1 MPSLADYRRNLITRL
16 PAPLDF
22 GVFVLRRLR
31 DDRCLEAAGS
41 LTFTTLLALIP
52 FLTIALT
59 VVSAFPMFQDFSVRF
74 KIFLTSNLVP
84 DAAGKIITIYMRQ
97 FTDNAYKL
105 TAVGMLS
112 LGVTAVAMMATIDKT
127 FNRIWRV
134 HRQRNWLVKT
144 LTYWAIL
151 TLGPLLMGISLTLT
165 GWIAN
170 QGAVLATLISSGSFL
185 LAVAGL
191 ALMYRVVPNCP
202 VPPRH
207 AWTAAAAAT
216 LVLVVMRLLFSW
228 YIRKFGT
235 FKLVY
240 GAFAAFPIFLLWLYV
255 VWTIILAGAV
265 ISASLSY
272 WHGEAWRRRPHAGQ
286 RVFDAV
292 RLLLKLDEARR
303 AGVTPTLDRLRRSL
317 SLGQDELHEL
327 LQRLADKGWV
337 QPTRFDGWVQ
347 STALERITLKE
358 LFHLLVSKPLTTS
371 RTADRMHTIVTAKF
385 GQMEMALDVS
395 LADLARQAHADE
407 AASRQQG

>member
-59 VVSAFPMFQDFSVRF
+59 VMSAFPMFQDFSVRF
-74 KIFLTSNLVP
+74 KVFLTSNLVP
-84 DAAGKIITIYMRQ
+84 DAAGKVITIYMRQ

-134 HRQRNWLVKT
+134 RRQRNWLVKT

-151 TLGPLLMGISLTLT
+151 TLGPLLMGVSLTLT

-170 QGAVLATLISSGSFL
+170 QGALLATLISGGSFL

-191 ALMYRVVPNCP
+191 TLMYRVVPNCP
-202 VPPRH
+202 VPPKH
-207 AWTAAAAAT
+207 AWAAAAAAT
-216 LVLVVMRLLFSW
+216 LVLEAMRLLFGW

-265 ISASLSY
+265 ISAALSY
-272 WHGEAWRRRPHAGQ
+272 WHGEAWRRRPHPGQ

-317 SLGQDELHEL
+317 SLGQDELHEM
-327 LQRLADKGWV
+327 LQRLADKNWV
-337 QPTRFDGWVQ
+337 QPTRFDGWVL
-347 STALERITLKE
+347 SSALERITLKE
-358 LFHLLVSKPLTTS
+358 LYHLLVSRPLTTS
-371 RTADRMHTIVTAKF
+371 RGADPMHTTVSERF
-385 GQMEMALDVS
+385 NQMEKALDVN
-395 LADLARQAHADE
+395 LAELARQAQAGE
-407 AASRQQG
+407 PREGR